1 MLDIDV
7 AKLCLTAFSFFASS
21 NLSSMVFITLS
32 SIILI
37 FLSVDFI
44 KKKNNVFN
52 YEEKDILDNKDNFIE
67 ELLTKSLFDDQKI
80 IIIKRSTDKILN
92 IIENIFSK
100 KIKDIIILNA
110 DNLEKKSKLRSFF
123 EKDKELICIPFY
135 PDNEQT
141 LSKLAYNFFKSK
153 NIGIAQAN
161 INLIINKCNG
171 DREALLNELNKIEHY
186 VKEGKKISSDEI
198 IKLTNLN
205 ENHSVLELVDNCL
218 AKNKKKIIDILN
230 ENNFNN
236 EDCIMIT
243 RSFLNKSKKILQLAS
258 EFEKNKNIE
267 LTISAAKPPIFWKD
281 KEITKKQVR
290 QWKPD
295 NIKELI
301 YRLNEIELLIK
312 KNLNISINLITDF
325 ILEQSAL
332 KTSN

>member
-1 MLDIDV
+1 MIIKSFEINKINLD
-7 AKLCLTAFSFFASS
+7 LN
-21 NLSSMVFITLS
+21 NL
-32 SIILI
+32 
-37 FLSVDFI
+37 FLLYGKNNGFKNEFTKNII

-52 YEEKDILDNKDNFIE
+52 YDEKDILDNKDNFIE
-67 ELLTKSLFDDQKI
+67 DLLTKSLFDDQKI
-80 IIIKRSTDKILN
+80 IIIKRSTDKILS
-92 IIENIFSK
+92 IIEDVLSK
-100 KIKDIIILNA
+100 EIKDIIILNA

-186 VKEGKKISSDEI
+186 AKKGKKISSDKI

-205 ENHSVLELVDNCL
+205 ENHSILELVDNCL

-243 RSFLNKSKKILQLAS
+243 RSFLNKSKKILQLS
-258 EFEKNKNIE
+258 TEFEKNKNIE
-267 LTISAAKPPIFWKD
+267 LTISTAKPPIFWKD

-301 YRLNEIELLIK
+301 YRLNEVELLIK

-332 KTSN
+332 KTNN

>member
-1 MLDIDV
+1 LLYGKNNGFKKEFTKNI
-7 AKLCLTAFSFFASS
+7 
-21 NLSSMVFITLS
+21 
-32 SIILI
+32 
-37 FLSVDFI
+37 I

-52 YEEKDILDNKDNFIE
+52 YEEKDILDNKDGFIE
-67 ELLTKSLFDDQKI
+67 DLLTKSLFDDRKI

-92 IIENIFSK
+92 IIEDVLSK

-141 LSKLAYNFFKSK
+141 LSKLAYNFFKNK
-153 NIGIAQAN
+153 NIAISQAN
-161 INLIINKCNG
+161 INLIIDKCNG

-243 RSFLNKSKKILQLAS
+243 RSFLNKSKKILQLAT

-312 KNLNISINLITDF
+312 KNLNSSVNLITDF

-332 KTSN
+332 KTNN

>member
-1 MLDIDV
+1 MIIKSFEINKINLD
-7 AKLCLTAFSFFASS
+7 LN
-21 NLSSMVFITLS
+21 NL
-32 SIILI
+32 
-37 FLSVDFI
+37 FLLYGKNNGFKNEFTKNII

-186 VKEGKKISSDEI
+186 AKKGKKISSDKI

-205 ENHSVLELVDNCL
+205 ENHSILELVDNCL

-243 RSFLNKSKKILQLAS
+243 RSFLNKSKKILQLS
-258 EFEKNKNIE
+258 TEFEKNKNIE
-267 LTISAAKPPIFWKD
+267 LTISTAKPPIFWKD

-312 KNLNISINLITDF
+312 KNLNISVNLITDF

-332 KTSN
+332 KTNN

>member
-1 MLDIDV
+1 MIIKSFEINKINLD
-7 AKLCLTAFSFFASS
+7 L
-21 NLSSMVFITLS
+21 NN
-32 SIILI
+32 I
-37 FLSVDFI
+37 FLLYGKNNGLKNEFTKNII

-52 YEEKDILDNKDNFIE
+52 YEEKDILDNKDDFIE
-67 ELLTKSLFDDQKI
+67 DLLTKSFFDDRKI

-92 IIENIFSK
+92 IIEDVLSK

-123 EKDKELICIPFY
+123 EKDKKLICIPFY

-141 LSKLAYNFFKSK
+141 LSKLAYNFFKNK
-153 NIGIAQAN
+153 NIAISQAN
-161 INLIINKCNG
+161 INLIIDKCNG

-218 AKNKKKIIDILN
+218 AKNKRKIIDILN

-243 RSFLNKSKKILQLAS
+243 RSFLNKSKKILQLAT

-267 LTISAAKPPIFWKD
+267 LTISSAKPPIFWKD
-281 KEITKKQVR
+281 KEITKKQVC

-312 KNLNISINLITDF
+312 KNLNISVNLITDF

-332 KTSN
+332 KTNN

>member
-1 MLDIDV
+1 MIIKSFEINKINLD
-7 AKLCLTAFSFFASS
+7 LN
-21 NLSSMVFITLS
+21 NL
-32 SIILI
+32 
-37 FLSVDFI
+37 FLLYGKNNGFKNEFTKNII

-67 ELLTKSLFDDQKI
+67 DLLTKSLFDDQKI
-80 IIIKRSTDKILN
+80 IIIKRSTDKILS
-92 IIENIFSK
+92 IIEDVLSK

-141 LSKLAYNFFKSK
+141 LSKLAYNFFKNK
-153 NIGIAQAN
+153 NIAISQAN

-171 DREALLNELNKIEHY
+171 DREALLNELNKVEHY

-243 RSFLNKSKKILQLAS
+243 RSFLNKSKKILQLS
-258 EFEKNKNIE
+258 TEFEKNKNIE
-267 LTISAAKPPIFWKD
+267 LTISTAKPPIFWKD

-290 QWKPD
+290 QWKPE

-332 KTSN
+332 KTNN